1 MTKSA
6 GTQTTTTNSTPYNSS
21 YLDDVFG
28 KSQDLYNN
36 NKVNYYG
43 GQTLYQSPWEQAGY
57 QGLVDNSVY
66 GHTGQYTVP
75 AGNKIFENA
84 AYGNY
89 GVSQSPAYLRNL
101 GIADGTTAEQGRMA
115 DTSGALSTLGSGQGA
130 YYDRLNSTLDS
141 AVTGNPGTGYLTGAA
156 SGSYLNSN
164 PGYQGLTNVGAGQY
178 LGANPSSD
186 YYDAQ
191 SGGAYLN
198 SNPANQYFN
207 QTASGAYLGADPSS
221 GYWNDVSGGRYL
233 NSNPYLDSMYNTAAD
248 QVARKYQ
255 TATAPQADSAYEK
268 AGRYGSG
275 ALTNSRSQNE
285 QNLGT
290 TLSGLASD
298 IYGKNY
304 AAERSLQSQDAANAS
319 RSYGAERGLM
329 GTAASNLG
337 QAYGA
342 ERTLQNQGASQA
354 DQAWSSER
362 ARMDSALTG
371 ADTAWG
377 RERALMNDAS
387 TALGSQYNTATANQ
401 LTGANYGLQGQLDA
415 YKAGGALDASSL
427 AAKQKALDSLQT
439 GYDQGNRTAV
449 DALGQFRNVIAGNT
463 DPWSSLIKGGEGLSS
478 YGQAGVTDDVN
489 RYYGNAEDDWY
500 NLKNYAELIG
510 QPISGTSTTSQPL
523 KSNWGSTLLGGASTL
538 ASAAGS
544 LAPYFGFS
552 DERLKTDIEPIGELD
567 NGLPVYQYRYNW
579 EDGEIDPHVG
589 LMAQDVALVH
599 PDAVLQTPSGYLGV
613 DYERAIRPRRQ

>member
-28 KSQDLYNN
+28 KSQDLYSN
-36 NKVNYYG
+36 NKVTYDPN
-43 GQTLYQSPWEQAGY
+43 QTLYQSPWEKAGY
-57 QGLVDNSVY
+57 QGLIDNSVY

-75 AGNKIFENA
+75 AGNQIFENA

-89 GVSQSPAYLRNL
+89 GVTQSPSYQYGLD
-101 GIADGTTAEQGRMA
+101 IANNKTAEQGRMA

-130 YYDRLNSTLDS
+130 YYDRLNSAVDN
-141 AVTGNPGTGYLTGAA
+141 AVTGNTGTSYLTGTARGDYLGSNPGA
-156 SGSYLNSN
+156 GYYDDATSGSYLNSN
-164 PGYQGLTNVGAGQY
+164 P
-178 LGANPSSD
+178 ANR
-186 YYDAQ
+186 
-191 SGGAYLN
+191 
-198 SNPANQYFN
+198 YFN

-221 GYWNDVSGGRYL
+221 QYWNKVSGGAYL
-233 NSNPYLDSMYNTAAD
+233 NSNPYLDSMYGTAAD
-248 QVARKYQ
+248 QVVRKYQ

-304 AAERSLQSQDAANAS
+304 SAERTLQSQDAANAS
-319 RSYGAERGLM
+319 RSYGLERGLM

-337 QAYGA
+337 SAYGA
-342 ERTLQNQGASQA
+342 ERTLQGDAA
-354 DQAWSSER
+354 R
-362 ARMDSALTG
+362 A

-377 RERALMNDAS
+377 AERGLQYNSANS
-387 TALGSQYNTATANQ
+387 LGSQYNTATSNQ
-401 LTGANYGLQGQLDA
+401 LTGSNYGLEGQLSG
-415 YKAGGALDASSL
+415 YKASGALDASSL
-427 AAKQKALDSLQT
+427 DARQKALNSLQT
-439 GYDQGNRTAV
+439 GYDQGNTTAV
-449 DALGQFRNVIAGNT
+449 NALGQFRNVIAGNS

-489 RYYGNAEDDWY
+489 RYYGNQEDDWY

-510 QPISGTSTTSQPL
+510 QPISGESTTSQPL
-523 KSNWGSTLLGGASTL
+523 KSNWGSTALGGISSL
-538 ASAAGS
+538 ASLAA
-544 LAPYFGFS
+544 AFS
-552 DERLKTDIEPIGELD
+552 DERLKHDIEPIGELD
-567 NGLPVYQYRYNW
+567 NGLPIYQYRYNW
-579 EDGEIDPHVG
+579 EDGEVDPHVG

-599 PDAVLQTPSGYLGV
+599 PDAVLKTPSGYLAV
-613 DYERAIRPRRQ
+613 DYERAIRPRRR